1 MALASVAVTTP
12 SDRMDDT
19 CVPES
24 SDFEIEAAENEVSKV
39 VKSMRELEQAISQRG
54 IAIQLQDPDKSVF
67 HSDSDLDTVTRNGRY
82 PDAKEGLTQS
92 VDEALGQQW
101 QFIRETLTAVWERV
115 DSNTFDLR
123 TLEGKVCANEY
134 STVKESK
141 TDGPEHLAVTICE
154 ALVPLT
160 ERLTAVA
167 GVIASEREAR
177 ELLEVDIKQRLDT
190 NCKDFDSEVAERQIM
205 ADKLWNEI
213 SSLRREALG
222 KAPSEAFRPT
232 AEEARVEAMMTA
244 HADEA
249 RDHSEALRKLS
260 ESVTIAIEAH
270 SCQILRATSDFNR
283 LGKELTARLEDLE
296 AQTQDLQN
304 QLTKGLGVLG
314 EHKSELALSLHS
326 MRRENV
332 LNDAAM
338 KSVKEQLN
346 SLDELLSPTSRS
358 GMSSRGK
365 GGTGDRDADKD
376 RKETS
381 ATVGDGKVIH
391 ERRERRELS
400 PGQRVISTPCM
411 TTPVVP
417 FVFVPQVRP
426 PSPIVVVQP
435 NPSSPVISQ
444 RSRSPSPSPLGAGSP
459 AGPIASPLPSPG
471 RSGPSS
477 PYRIN
482 PIEGYCRSPLQIP
495 RQAPLMSPA
504 SCSQLVVGGSQ
515 PYSPAVQP
523 VQIVPGH
530 SVTPVR
536 MRPAVTKS
544 GDPGKDSKGSCPSE
558 EQSEQHRG
566 KSRPRL
572 AASPPS
578 RSNANPRTQGMLHE
592 RTPAGKPST
601 GSRQRQISRSTNKAG

>member
-19 CVPES
+19 SVPES
-24 SDFEIEAAENEVSKV
+24 SDCEIEAAENEVSKV

-54 IAIQLQDPDKSVF
+54 ITIQLQDPDKSLF
-67 HSDSDLDTVTRNGRY
+67 HSDSDLDTGTRNGRY
-82 PDAKEGLTQS
+82 PDAKEGLTQKM
-92 VDEALGQQW
+92 DEALGQQW
-101 QFIRETLTAVWERV
+101 QFIRETLIAVWERV

-123 TLEGKVCANEY
+123 TLEGKVCTNEY
-134 STVKESK
+134 SAVKESK
-141 TDGPEHLAVTICE
+141 TDGPEHLAVTISE
-154 ALVPLT
+154 ALVPLR
-160 ERLTAVA
+160 E
-167 GVIASEREAR
+167 VIASEREAR
-177 ELLEVDIKQRLDT
+177 ELLEVDIKQRLDK

-205 ADKLWNEI
+205 ANKLWNEI

-222 KAPSEAFRPT
+222 KAPSEAFPPT

-270 SCQILRATSDFNR
+270 SCQILRATADVNR

-338 KSVKEQLN
+338 KSVKEKLN
-346 SLDELLSPTSRS
+346 SLDEILSPTSRS

-365 GGTGDRDADKD
+365 GGTGDRDTDKD

-426 PSPIVVVQP
+426 PSPIVVVPP

-444 RSRSPSPSPLGAGSP
+444 RSRSPSPSPLAGSRGPSPSPLGSP
-459 AGPIASPLPSPG
+459 AGPIASPLQSPG

-477 PYRIN
+477 PYRIK
-482 PIEGYCRSPLQIP
+482 PIEGYSRSRLQIP
-495 RQAPLMSPA
+495 HQAPLMSPA
-504 SCSQLVVGGSQ
+504 SCSDRKSVV
-515 PYSPAVQP
+515 
-523 VQIVPGH
+523 
-530 SVTPVR
+530 
-536 MRPAVTKS
+536 
-544 GDPGKDSKGSCPSE
+544 
-558 EQSEQHRG
+558 
-566 KSRPRL
+566 
-572 AASPPS
+572 
-578 RSNANPRTQGMLHE
+578 
-592 RTPAGKPST
+592 
-601 GSRQRQISRSTNKAG
+601 